1 MRLAGSRRSYEMQ
14 GFGAIDELQPGERQN
29 AVLVE
34 GGLESEVESREGF
47 DRRKLG
53 HLNSHFD
60 AAVLPDGEFFSQQ
73 SVDGLDGADF
83 STLDAAQGDVKDFQ
97 GARHF
102 QSDEARLDVL
112 DDGGGAHLMAPRAA
126 SRRPTAA

>member
-1 MRLAGSRRSYEMQ
+1 MQ

-53 HLNSHFD
+53 HLKQPF
-60 AAVLPDGEFFSQQ
+60 
-73 SVDGLDGADF
+73 
-83 STLDAAQGDVKDFQ
+83 
-97 GARHF
+97 
-102 QSDEARLDVL
+102 
-112 DDGGGAHLMAPRAA
+112 
-126 SRRPTAA
+126 